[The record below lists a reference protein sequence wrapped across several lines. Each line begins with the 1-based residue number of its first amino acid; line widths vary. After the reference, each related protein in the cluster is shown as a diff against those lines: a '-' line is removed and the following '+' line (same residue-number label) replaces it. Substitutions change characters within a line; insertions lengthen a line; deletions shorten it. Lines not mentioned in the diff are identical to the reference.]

1 MTQSELNRLLGREYP
16 TTRTNRVLVIYGRV
30 SSHEQKQKGD
40 LQRQIDYISN
50 TIDKDMYQTIMI
62 IEDVGS
68 GLNNQ
73 RKGLLKIMALAKEGE
88 ITDIAIRY
96 RDRLT
101 RFGFE
106 YLKIYF
112 ESYQVTLHVL
122 DDKRNEKRP
131 RRASRRFNGHRY

>member
-1 MTQSELNRLLGREYP
+1 MTRKNS
-16 TTRTNRVLVIYGRV
+16 TTRPIRVLVIYGRV

-40 LQRQIDYISN
+40 LQRQIDYISII
-50 TIDKDMYQTIMI
+50 IDKDIYQTIMI

-68 GLNNQ
+68 GLSDQ
-73 RKGLLKIMALAKEGE
+73 RKGLLKIMTLAKGGE
-88 ITDIAIRY
+88 ITDLAIRY

-112 ESYQVTLHVL
+112 KSYQVTLRVL
-122 DDKRNEKRP
+122 DDKEEANAQEELVEDLMVIITSFSGRL
-131 RRASRRFNGHRY
+131 

>member
-1 MTQSELNRLLGREYP
+1 
-16 TTRTNRVLVIYGRV
+16 
-30 SSHEQKQKGD
+30 
-40 LQRQIDYISN
+40 
-50 TIDKDMYQTIMI
+50 MI

-68 GLNNQ
+68 GLSDQ
-73 RKGLLKIMALAKEGE
+73 RKGLLKIMALAKGGE

-112 ESYQVTLHVL
+112 KSYQVTLHVL
-122 DDKRNEKRP
+122 DDKEEAN
-131 RRASRRFNGHRY
+131 A